1 VEAAVEAVEEAAA
14 VEAAVPRP
22 QVPPVGLSPVQ
33 GTARLQVS
41 PVPLLVLF
49 PLVMPAFAP
58 NYRQPLLF
66 QVDPSWL

>member
-1 VEAAVEAVEEAAA
+1 VVAAAVEEAAVEAV
-14 VEAAVPRP
+14 AAVPRP

-58 NYRQPLLF
+58 NYRQPLLL